1 MEEELEENETDALAE
16 DYPAKRDEGVLMQDE
31 SESGKGAGHAKEA
44 GGKKNKY
51 ELDEPTVEEL
61 EVTEREEMSEDDP
74 TVLNPP
80 FPNESDDSSAHI
92 IVKVQDCHGFLG
104 AATQLPGELEEDR
117 FAAIRPT
124 DHIFGLHC
132 CPH

>member
-1 MEEELEENETDALAE
+1 MEEELEENETEAL
-16 DYPAKRDEGVLMQDE
+16 AKRDEGVLMQDE

-74 TVLNPP
+74 TVQNPP

-92 IVKVQDCHGFLG
+92 IVKVQD
-104 AATQLPGELEEDR
+104 
-117 FAAIRPT
+117 
-124 DHIFGLHC
+124 
-132 CPH
+132 